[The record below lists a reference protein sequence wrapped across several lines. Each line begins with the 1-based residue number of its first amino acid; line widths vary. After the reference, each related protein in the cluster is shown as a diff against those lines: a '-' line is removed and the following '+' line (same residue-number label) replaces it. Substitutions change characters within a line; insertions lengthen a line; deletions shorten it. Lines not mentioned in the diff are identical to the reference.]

1 MLGKSENEEGA
12 ENEGDPPA
20 GKQNKTSINA
30 AFFLVFFSDEMEII
44 CFFFI
49 IIFIVEFAFKLW
61 SREPRSITNKKPEQL
76 SLSAIRKQQSV
87 SFQLLEREPLLI
99 NKC

>member
-30 AFFLVFFSDEMEII
+30 AFFLVCFFFFSDEMEII
-44 CFFFI
+44 CFFYYYFYCRVR
-49 IIFIVEFAFKLW
+49 F
-61 SREPRSITNKKPEQL
+61 
-76 SLSAIRKQQSV
+76 
-87 SFQLLEREPLLI
+87 
-99 NKC
+99 

>member
-30 AFFLVFFSDEMEII
+30 AFFLVVFFFFRMKWKYV
-44 CFFFI
+44 FFI

-76 SLSAIRKQQSV
+76 SLSTITKQQSV
-87 SFQLLEREPLLI
+87 SFSVI
-99 NKC
+99 GKGTSVN

>member
-30 AFFLVFFSDEMEII
+30 AFVLVFFFGSNGNNM
-44 CFFFI
+44 FF
-49 IIFIVEFAFKLW
+49 
-61 SREPRSITNKKPEQL
+61 
-76 SLSAIRKQQSV
+76 
-87 SFQLLEREPLLI
+87 LLLFLL
-99 NKC
+99 

>member
-30 AFFLVFFSDEMEII
+30 AFVLVFFLDEMEII
-44 CFFFI
+44 CFFYYYFYCRVR
-49 IIFIVEFAFKLW
+49 F
-61 SREPRSITNKKPEQL
+61 
-76 SLSAIRKQQSV
+76 
-87 SFQLLEREPLLI
+87 
-99 NKC
+99 

>member
-30 AFFLVFFSDEMEII
+30 AFFLVCFFFSDEMEII
-44 CFFFI
+44 CFF
-49 IIFIVEFAFKLW
+49 
-61 SREPRSITNKKPEQL
+61 
-76 SLSAIRKQQSV
+76 
-87 SFQLLEREPLLI
+87 LLLFLL
-99 NKC
+99 

>member
-30 AFFLVFFSDEMEII
+30 AFFLVFFFRM
-44 CFFFI
+44 
-49 IIFIVEFAFKLW
+49 KW
-61 SREPRSITNKKPEQL
+61 K
-76 SLSAIRKQQSV
+76 
-87 SFQLLEREPLLI
+87 
-99 NKC
+99 